1 MVLRVSGALALAKRM
16 ADGEGGLAQW
26 MAEVIQ
32 DAAAEHA
39 IGYVKL
45 VGQQVIAVA
54 GFEPDGDDAMTRVA
68 TFAIDVREQ
77 LLQRLDS
84 TSMGAEFRIGLA
96 FGSCFGCMLGHRH
109 DHFNLWGEAIELAD
123 VMARTAAPGAVQA
136 SESAYARLRKD
147 FLFRPRGSFYR
158 PGRGE
163 SRTFVLAG
171 QL

>member
-1 MVLRVSGALALAKRM
+1 
-16 ADGEGGLAQW
+16 
-26 MAEVIQ
+26 
-32 DAAAEHA
+32 
-39 IGYVKL
+39 
-45 VGQQVIAVA
+45 
-54 GFEPDGDDAMTRVA
+54 
-68 TFAIDVREQ
+68 
-77 LLQRLDS
+77 
-84 TSMGAEFRIGLA
+84 
-96 FGSCFGCMLGHRH
+96 MLGHRH

-123 VMARTAAPGAVQA
+123 VMARTAASGAVQA